1 MENPI
6 DQKSTNLVAENR
18 RETLVKYLKQMDV
31 YDSIFQRIIDFL
43 HDNTDYFYGPSSTR
57 WHAAYPGGGFD
68 HAFNVTQ
75 CLVEFT
81 QKGICSEWKRPVSP
95 YLIGLLH
102 DVTKCGAYTMKQEMN
117 PNTNEIETWYEY
129 NTEHYLESEIHGE
142 DSLIKILKY
151 LDLTDEEQACI
162 RWHMGAYEGKE
173 SWPDFDAVIKKFP
186 NVLFT
191 HTADMY
197 ASKCMETRLE
207 GKNA

>member
-1 MENPI
+1 MENPT
-6 DQKSTNLVAENR
+6 DQKSTNLVAEER
-18 RETLVKYLKQMDV
+18 KKILIEYLDEQGV
-31 YDSIFQRIIDFL
+31 YGPGFRRIIEHL
-43 HDNTDYFYGPSSTR
+43 SKTDYFYGPSSTK

-68 HAFNVTQ
+68 HAFNVTKT
-75 CLVEFT
+75 LVRMT
-81 QKGICSEWKRPVSP
+81 RRMSLPWTRSVSP

-102 DVTKCGAYTMKQEMN
+102 DYTKIGAYIMKQEMN

-129 NTEHYLESEIHGE
+129 NDACEKRSPIHGE
-142 DSLIKILKY
+142 DSLRKVQQIIP
-151 LDLTDEEQACI
+151 LTEEEAYCI

-173 SWPDFDAVIKKFP
+173 SWSGFDAAIKKFP

>member
-6 DQKSTNLVAENR
+6 DQKSTNLVAEER
-18 RETLVKYLKQMDV
+18 RETLIEYLKSMNV
-31 YDSIFQRIIDFL
+31 YNSGFRKIIDFL
-43 HDNTDYFYGPSSTR
+43 YDNTDYFYGPSSTR

-75 CLVEFT
+75 CLVEMT
-81 QKGICSEWKRPVSP
+81 QRLGLQWQRPVSP
-95 YLIGLLH
+95 YLVGLLH
-102 DVTKCGAYTMKQEMN
+102 DVTKCGAYIMKQEMN

-129 NTEHYLESEIHGE
+129 NKERNIESEIHGE
-142 DSLIKILKY
+142 DSLIKIMKHLH
-151 LDLTDEEQACI
+151 LTDEEQACI

-173 SWPDFDAVIKKFP
+173 SWPDFDAAIKESP

-197 ASKCMETRLE
+197 ASKCMGTRLE

>member
-6 DQKSTNLVAENR
+6 DQKSTNLVAEER
-18 RETLVKYLKQMDV
+18 RETLIKYLKSMDM
-31 YDSIFQRIIDFL
+31 YNSGFRKIIDFL
-43 HDNTDYFYGPSSTR
+43 YDNTDYFYGPSSTR
-57 WHAAYPGGGFD
+57 WHATYPGGGFD
-68 HAFNVTQ
+68 HALNVTK
-75 CLVEFT
+75 CLVKMT
-81 QKGICSEWKRPVSP
+81 RMMGLKWQRPVSP
-95 YLIGLLH
+95 YLVGLLH
-102 DVTKCGAYTMKQEMN
+102 DVTKCGAYIMKQEMN

-129 NTEHYLESEIHGE
+129 NKERNIESVIHGE
-142 DSLIKILKY
+142 DSLIKIKKHLC
-151 LDLTDEEQACI
+151 LTDEEQACI

-173 SWPDFDAVIKKFP
+173 SWPDFDAAIKEFP

>member
-6 DQKSTNLVAENR
+6 DQKSTNLVAEER
-18 RETLVKYLKQMDV
+18 REILIKYLKSMDM
-31 YDSIFQRIIDFL
+31 YNSGFRKIIDFL
-43 HDNTDYFYGPSSTR
+43 YDNTDYFYGPSSTR

-68 HAFNVTQ
+68 HALNVTN
-75 CLVEFT
+75 CLVKMT
-81 QKGICSEWKRPVSP
+81 RRMGLKWQRPVSP
-95 YLIGLLH
+95 YLVGLLH
-102 DVTKCGAYTMKQEMN
+102 DVTKCGAYIMKQEMN

-129 NTEHYLESEIHGE
+129 NKECNVESEIHGE
-142 DSLIKILKY
+142 DSLIKIMKHLH
-151 LDLTDEEQACI
+151 LTDEEQACI

-173 SWPDFDAVIKKFP
+173 SWPDFDAAIKEFP